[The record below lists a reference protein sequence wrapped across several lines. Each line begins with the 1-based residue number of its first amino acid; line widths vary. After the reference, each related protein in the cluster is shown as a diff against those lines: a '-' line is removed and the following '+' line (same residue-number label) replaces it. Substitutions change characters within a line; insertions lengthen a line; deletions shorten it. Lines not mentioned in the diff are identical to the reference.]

1 VRHGLFAATG
11 IADTKEAAKAFGLR
25 SISFNERDTQWP
37 LPGSA
42 GEATFKKTQLDVL
55 YNTWSPGNYIV
66 ETGESTIL
74 YAGCPEEAKAISSA
88 GPAVVAWTPSGP
100 NIGFMAPHDETFTIQ
115 GWFEKEIPAVFV
127 YEAPPTARAYLKGGR
142 PEHSSKATCR
152 LLNPAPYDIAPEGYD
167 QLGAL
172 LYSDIPGKAPFW
184 CGISLSVRESL
195 LTDPTGSAG
204 PTPLQVTGGVW
215 AALQFILECPNAGD
229 CFPEEVPTPFVV
241 KAAFPWAGT
250 LVAREAP
257 EALLVPGLF
266 DPGAASESLNRILH
280 GEPRADFTRVAPSA
294 AHGAGL
300 FAARPLPLST
310 AVAQLPY
317 EVSGAWASPLAALL
331 AAAPAAGGVNHA
343 AAPNAYVDR
352 NRAVRTLR
360 AVAEGE
366 EITVSYSL
374 LASDAADRDTKF
386 DFAAPPAALAR
397 EVIID
402 ALQKYP
408 VAGDGFLR
416 ALVGLQTDGAPVA

>member
-1 VRHGLFAATG
+1 LPPPA
-11 IADTKEAAKAFGLR
+11 E

-37 LPGSA
+37 LPGSK
-42 GEATFKKTQLDVL
+42 GEEHFLKTQLDVL

-74 YAGCPEEAKAISSA
+74 YAGCPEEAKTISSA
-88 GPAVVAWTPSGP
+88 GPAVVAWTPTGP

-115 GWFEKEIPAVFV
+115 EWFDEPIPAVFV

-142 PEHSSKATCR
+142 PEHSSKATCK
-152 LLNPAPYDIAPEGYD
+152 LLTPAAYDIAPEGYD
-167 QLGAL
+167 ELGCL
-172 LYSDIPGKAPFW
+172 LFSSKPGVAPFW
-184 CGISLSVRESL
+184 CGISLNVRESL
-195 LTDPTGSAG
+195 ATDATGSCG

-215 AALQFILECPNAGD
+215 AALQFILQEPNSGD

-241 KAAFPWAGT
+241 ANAFPWAGT
-250 LVAREAP
+250 LVARPAP

-266 DPGAASESLNRILH
+266 DPGAAAESLNRITH
-280 GEPRADFTRVAPSA
+280 GEPSAAFTRAGPSA
-294 AHGAGL
+294 IHGTGL

-317 EVSGAWASPLAALL
+317 EVAGAWASPLAALL
-331 AAAPAAGGVNHA
+331 ASAPAAGGVNHA
-343 AAPNAYVDR
+343 ASANAYVDR

-366 EITVSYSL
+366 EITVSYAL
-374 LASDAADRDTKF
+374 LANDPVADAGFKADF
-386 DFAAPPAALAR
+386 CGGAASLDKA
-397 EVIID
+397 VIID

-416 ALVGLQTDGAPVA
+416 RLVGQSDDGAGVVA